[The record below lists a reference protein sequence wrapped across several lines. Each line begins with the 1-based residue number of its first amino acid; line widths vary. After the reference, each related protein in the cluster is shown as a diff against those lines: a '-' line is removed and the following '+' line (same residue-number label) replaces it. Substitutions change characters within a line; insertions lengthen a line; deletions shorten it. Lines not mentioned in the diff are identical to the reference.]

1 MVAHSGGGAGR
12 ALKCLRHS
20 RVASLAIQIHPKPAR
35 NMKGKNGF
43 SYSAPASGVS
53 AWLCPLRT
61 LSHIDIL
68 LSIKKHDLI
77 CTFSHTSDHN
87 IYDFLLL
94 RIYQA
99 VCIQSQLW
107 NHRKTGECQRHKRVN
122 LL

>member
-12 ALKCLRHS
+12 ALKFLRHS
-20 RVASLAIQIHPKPAR
+20 RVASLAIQIHPKPTR

-68 LSIKKHDLI
+68 LSIRKLHLC
-77 CTFSHTSDHN
+77 CTFSHTFNHDIHN
-87 IYDFLLL
+87 LLL
-94 RIYQA
+94 FCIYQSIC
-99 VCIQSQLW
+99 V
-107 NHRKTGECQRHKRVN
+107 
-122 LL
+122 